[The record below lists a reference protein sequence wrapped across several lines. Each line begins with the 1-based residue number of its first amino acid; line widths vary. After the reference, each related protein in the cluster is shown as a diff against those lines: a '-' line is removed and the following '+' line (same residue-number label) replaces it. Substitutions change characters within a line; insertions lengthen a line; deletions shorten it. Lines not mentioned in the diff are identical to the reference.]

1 MGVRFFLHGQ
11 NHRMHIVMAS
21 KVLFATLVAVSSAAS
36 PPAPYAP
43 QETYPDL
50 PPVYNYQY
58 GVNDPEYSGAVFS
71 QQENRADYDTS
82 GEYRV
87 NLPDGRVQIVT
98 YTAGPEGYVADV
110 KYEGEAVYAEVKP
123 YKPAPPPAY
132 KPAPAP
138 YKPVVKVAPAPVVK
152 VVPAPAPYKPA
163 PAPYKPAPV
172 VYAPAPAPYKPA
184 PVVKVAPAPYK
195 PAPVVKVVP
204 APYKPAPVYH
214 AAPVYHKPTGYHAA
228 PLAPK
233 YTPKKYG
240 YQVVTTAA
248 PEPEVK
254 AVVEE
259 EAAPVEEEAA
269 APAPVEE
276 AAAPAPAP
284 APVEKAAPATE
295 APIVPAY
302 EAPAST
308 EAAAAEETYRRLY

>member
-1 MGVRFFLHGQ
+1 MGSTILPSRPE
-11 NHRMHIVMAS
+11 HRMHRVMAS
-21 KVLFATLVAVSSAAS
+21 KVLFATLVAVASAAG

-43 QETYPDL
+43 QEAYPDL
-50 PPVYNYQY
+50 TPVYNYQY

-71 QQENRADYDTS
+71 QQEKRADYDTN

-98 YTAGPEGYVADV
+98 YSAGPEGYVADV

-123 YKPAPPPAY
+123 YKPAPAPAY

-138 YKPVVKVAPAPVVK
+138 YKPAPVVKIAPAPVVK

-172 VYAPAPAPYKPA
+172 VYKPAPVVYKPAPVVYKPAPVPYKPA
-184 PVVKVAPAPYK
+184 PV
-195 PAPVVKVVP
+195 
-204 APYKPAPVYH
+204 
-214 AAPVYHKPTGYHAA
+214 PVYHKPTGYHTA

-240 YQVVTTAA
+240 YQVVTTPA
-248 PEPEVK
+248 PAPEVK
-254 AVVEE
+254 AAVEE
-259 EAAPVEEEAA
+259 EAA
-269 APAPVEE
+269 APVEE

-284 APVEKAAPATE
+284 VEKAAPASE

-302 EAPAST
+302 EAPATT
-308 EAAAAEETYRRLY
+308 EAAAAAESYRRLY

>member
-1 MGVRFFLHGQ
+1 MGSTILPSRPE
-11 NHRMHIVMAS
+11 HRMHRVMAS
-21 KVLFATLVAVSSAAS
+21 KVLFATLVAVASAAG

-43 QETYPDL
+43 QEAYPDL

-71 QQENRADYDTS
+71 QQEKRADYDTN

-98 YTAGPEGYVADV
+98 YSAGPEGYVADV

-123 YKPAPPPAY
+123 YNPAPPPAY

-138 YKPVVKVAPAPVVK
+138 YKPAPVVKIAPAPVVK

-172 VYAPAPAPYKPA
+172 VYKPA
-184 PVVKVAPAPYK
+184 PVVYKPAPAPYK

-204 APYKPAPVYH
+204 APAPYKPAPVYH
-214 AAPVYHKPTGYHAA
+214 AAPVYHSAPVYHKPTGYHAA

-240 YQVVTTAA
+240 YSVVTTAA
-248 PEPEVK
+248 PEVK
-254 AVVEE
+254 TATEE
-259 EAAPVEEEAA
+259 EAAPAEEAA
-269 APAPVEE
+269 APVE
-276 AAAPAPAP
+276 AAPAPA
-284 APVEKAAPATE
+284 AAAEEKAAPAPTE

-302 EAPAST
+302 EAPAAT